1 MKGKYKIKEIELL
14 PADELANLPPEYLMN
29 LPQNK
34 IEELLKYLKNRYETL
49 NEMYNSNTLIPFL
62 LEEDKKI
69 DQIPPH
75 TEYRQWHIYIM
86 LGLNTIFDYKNDKL
100 YQINSE
106 LYDYIRNKLIEK
118 TFHKILLLLIA
129 ELHQKARSVENVKSD
144 LSENIAKSI
153 CMYLHAKNLLNT
165 NEFTTFNVDAHLG
178 YWDNLSLNGY
188 SVRADKYSRL
198 VRKIKDSFKS
208 NDYLKKFSDFYNSYD
223 DLIPINNKLM
233 YLLNYYDKN
242 DGLERDYY
250 LWLSI
255 NPYFDNT
262 ISRYF
267 PLYTYYCFNTISTP
281 TMSSNNKKDNL
292 RKKRN
297 YTNGVLKH
305 LKYLITNTRRPTTP
319 SLNDIL
325 VDFEYNEKI
334 FCFIRYNF
342 KDFYKDLE
350 INSSRESDLEEI
362 DMLTTCNR
370 VAFEDRYPLQFY
382 YSLNT
387 DIVKELIDNTF
398 SRKEIKNFYITN
410 GTCYDKKKMNILESI
425 FNLSKFNINM
435 RYVQQLID
443 NTSNTTN
450 SNNYYLEI
458 IDIINNFIK
467 NKYPKCINLTAN
479 CMNYLDSFDY
489 FFEDEEDNFWELYLG
504 IDNNIPDLDM
514 IKYFIK
520 ETCKSIDY
528 LTMKYEKQET
538 INNPILS
545 KLLYGTPDEI
555 NYIMTSKNS
564 IHSEFANIRNNDK
577 DYIYLLLL
585 ATYITK

>member
-14 PADELANLPPEYLMN
+14 PADELLNLPLEYQMT
-29 LPQNK
+29 LPHNK
-34 IEELLKYLKNRYETL
+34 LEELLEYSKNRYETV
-49 NEMYNSNTLIPFL
+49 NEMYNSGTLIPFL
-62 LEEDKKI
+62 LEENKKNNV
-69 DQIPPH
+69 IPNQ
-75 TEYRQWHIYIM
+75 TKYRKWHIYIM
-86 LGLNTIFDYKNDKL
+86 LGLNTIFNNKNDKL
-100 YQINSE
+100 YQINPD
-106 LYDYIRNKLIEK
+106 LYDYIRSKLIEK
-118 TFHKILLLLIA
+118 TFHEILLLLIA
-129 ELHQKARSVENVKSD
+129 ELNQRAKKEKNVKSD
-144 LSENIAKSI
+144 LSENMAKSI
-153 CMYLHAKNLLNT
+153 CMYLHAKNLLDT
-165 NEFTTFNVDAHLG
+165 KESTTFSVDANLG

-198 VRKIKDSFKS
+198 VRKIKESFKS
-208 NDYLKKFSDFYNSYD
+208 DNYLEKFSDFYNSRD
-223 DLIPINNKLM
+223 DFISINNKLM

-242 DGLERDYY
+242 DGLERDNY

-255 NPYFDNT
+255 NPYFENT

-281 TMSSNNKKDNL
+281 TMNSTNKKDNL

-319 SLNDIL
+319 SLNEIL
-325 VDFEYNEKI
+325 FDFEHNEKI
-334 FCFIRYNF
+334 YCFIRYNF
-342 KDFYKDLE
+342 KDFYEDLE
-350 INSSRESDLEEI
+350 INSNRESDLEEI

-410 GTCYDKKKMNILESI
+410 GDCYDEKKMNILESI
-425 FNLSKFNINM
+425 LNLSKFNINM
-435 RYVQQLID
+435 RYVQKLID
-443 NTSNTTN
+443 DTSNTTN
-450 SNNYYLEI
+450 SKNYLEI

-467 NKYPKCINLTAN
+467 NKYPKCINLTAE
-479 CMNYLDSFDY
+479 CMNYLDSL
-489 FFEDEEDNFWELYLG
+489 DNFFDDEQDNLFELILG
-504 IDNNIPDLDM
+504 ISNNIPDLD
-514 IKYFIK
+514 ITNYFIK
-520 ETCKSIDY
+520 ETCRNIDN
-528 LTMKYEKQET
+528 LSMKYKEQET
-538 INNPILS
+538 VNNPILS
-545 KLLYGTPDEI
+545 KLLYGTVDEI
-555 NYIMTSKNS
+555 NDIMVSKDS